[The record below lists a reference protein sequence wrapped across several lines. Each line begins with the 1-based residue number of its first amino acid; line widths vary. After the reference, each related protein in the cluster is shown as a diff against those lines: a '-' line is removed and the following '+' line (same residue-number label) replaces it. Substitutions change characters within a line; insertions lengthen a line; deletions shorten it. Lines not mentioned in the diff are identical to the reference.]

1 MAAARGGRRV
11 SRKGA
16 QGALAEPRRVALEF
30 GLVEVRKR
38 APRVLEVAHEVPDD
52 PVGFSEG
59 HAALHEVLGKVGRAR
74 EALVGG
80 L

>member
-1 MAAARGGRRV
+1 M

-38 APRVLEVAHEVPDD
+38 APRILEVADEAADS
-52 PVGFSEG
+52 PVRLAEG
-59 HAALHEVLGKVGRAR
+59 DAALHEVLCKVGRAR
-74 EALVGG
+74 KTLVGG

>member
-1 MAAARGGRRV
+1 MAPASGRRRV
-11 SRKGA
+11 RRKRAKGA
-16 QGALAEPRRVALEF
+16 PNETARVPLEF
-30 GLVEVRKR
+30 AFVEVRKR

>member
-1 MAAARGGRRV
+1 
-11 SRKGA
+11 
-16 QGALAEPRRVALEF
+16 
-30 GLVEVRKR
+30 
-38 APRVLEVAHEVPDD
+38 
-52 PVGFSEG
+52 VGFSEG